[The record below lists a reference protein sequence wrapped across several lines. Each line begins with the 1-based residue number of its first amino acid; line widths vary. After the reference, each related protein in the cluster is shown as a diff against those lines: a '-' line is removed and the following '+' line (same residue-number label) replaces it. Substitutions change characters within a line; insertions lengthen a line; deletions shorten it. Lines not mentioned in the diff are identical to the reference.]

1 MSNDGIMWQES
12 VDRGV
17 NEKKKKMYVGMY
29 IHTYAYTC
37 IYIHTRIHI
46 YAHNHISSLSA
57 KPII

>member
-17 NEKKKKMYVGMY
+17 NEKKKKNVCRYVYTY
-29 IHTYAYTC
+29 IC
-37 IYIHTRIHI
+37 IYMYIHI

>member
-17 NEKKKKMYVGMY
+17 NEKKKSVPRYVY
-29 IHTYAYTC
+29 
-37 IYIHTRIHI
+37 IYIYIYMYTFIH
-46 YAHNHISSLSA
+46 AHDHISSLSV